1 MSDIVRVLRVVEY
14 VGPREWVE
22 ETVGRSI
29 HGQREINVGKYIR
42 AATLGTY
49 PEAIDPR
56 VPCPS
61 YVTAQDDQDF

>member
-22 ETVGRSI
+22 EVVGRSI
-29 HGQREINVGKYIR
+29 QGQREIGVGKYIR
-42 AATLGTY
+42 AATVGTF

-61 YVTAQDDQDF
+61 YVKVQDDWDF